1 MKIKCSLTARR
12 SRVEF
17 VLLITL
23 CLLLVAPVP
32 LRAQQSQAPAQDDE
46 RTHALKLLWQE
57 SRAEDALPLLEKLAE
72 ANPNDGIV
80 MFSLGFALF
89 GHTKILKDASERQ
102 QTRIR
107 ARGALLRAKELGV
120 TEPLLDSLLSSLPA
134 DGGKDDV
141 FSENKEADGAMR
153 DGEAAYV
160 RGDFAAAAAAYQRA
174 LQADPKL
181 YAAAL
186 FAGDMYYKLKQPDR
200 AGEWFAR
207 AIALNPDA
215 ETAYRYWGDALLLA
229 GQQTEARDK
238 FIDAIV
244 AEPGN
249 DLAYSGLTQWGKNNG
264 IALAHPQ
271 IDVPTNVTPMQDN
284 KLTINIDPKMLDSK
298 NKNDPAAAWMMYGLT
313 RAAWATQK
321 FAKEYPQ
328 EQTYRHTLR
337 EETEALHAVAQSAH
351 ELLKGR
357 TPSDPSLANLLKLD
371 DAGLLEPYIFFNR
384 ADKGI
389 MQDYAA
395 YRRANHDKLHRYW
408 VEFVVHEAK

>member
-1 MKIKCSLTARR
+1 
-12 SRVEF
+12 
-17 VLLITL
+17 
-23 CLLLVAPVP
+23 
-32 LRAQQSQAPAQDDE
+32 
-46 RTHALKLLWQE
+46 
-57 SRAEDALPLLEKLAE
+57 
-72 ANPNDGIV
+72 
-80 MFSLGFALF
+80 
-89 GHTKILKDASERQ
+89 
-102 QTRIR
+102 
-107 ARGALLRAKELGV
+107 
-120 TEPLLDSLLSSLPA
+120 
-134 DGGKDDV
+134 
-141 FSENKEADGAMR
+141 
-153 DGEAAYV
+153 
-160 RGDFAAAAAAYQRA
+160 
-174 LQADPKL
+174 
-181 YAAAL
+181 
-186 FAGDMYYKLKQPDR
+186 
-200 AGEWFAR
+200 
-207 AIALNPDA
+207 
-215 ETAYRYWGDALLLA
+215 
-229 GQQTEARDK
+229 
-238 FIDAIV
+238 
-244 AEPGN
+244 
-249 DLAYSGLTQWGKNNG
+249 
-264 IALAHPQ
+264 ALANPQ